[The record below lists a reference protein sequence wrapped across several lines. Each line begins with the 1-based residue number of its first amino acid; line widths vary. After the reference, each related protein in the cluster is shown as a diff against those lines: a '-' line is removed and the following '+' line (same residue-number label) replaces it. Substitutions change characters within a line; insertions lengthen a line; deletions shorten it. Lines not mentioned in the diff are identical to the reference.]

1 MFVSLVILPC
11 MYGLVCVVVVVDSA
25 HKGVSYKSN
34 MAARSAQAL
43 TTSAQ
48 SSEKPLL

>member
-1 MFVSLVILPC
+1 MFVSLPC
-11 MYGLVCVVVVVDSA
+11 MYGLVCVVVVDSA